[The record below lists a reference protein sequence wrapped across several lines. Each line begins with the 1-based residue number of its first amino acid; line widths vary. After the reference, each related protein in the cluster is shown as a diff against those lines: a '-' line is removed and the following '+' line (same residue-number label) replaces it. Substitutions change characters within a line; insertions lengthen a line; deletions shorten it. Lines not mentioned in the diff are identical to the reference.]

1 MGSRLPSR
9 RTEIARLRAPLEESR
24 YQPVKL
30 TIVASMLHRELSAR
44 SRDSMHGPEYA
55 KAIRAITLL
64 SNEKA
69 PA

>member
-9 RTEIARLRAPLEESR
+9 RTEIAKLRVPLEESR

-30 TIVASMLHRELSAR
+30 RIVASMLHCALSGR
-44 SRDSMHGPEYA
+44 SRDSMHRPEYA
-55 KAIRAITLL
+55 EAIGAITLL
-64 SNEKA
+64 ASEKA